1 MSLWKTPM
9 ASDYKEDMVIL
20 NYPFLRVW
28 VLSMGILAVA
38 LPFIASDYHLHIVNL
53 GYLATISAIALN
65 IVTGYTGLISLGTGG
80 FLCAG
85 AFVVAILSKEL
96 HTPFWINIL
105 TAAITGGLLGF
116 IAGLP
121 ALRLKG
127 IYLLLSTLAIHFLI
141 VYMCGQYQIRRGYI
155 GGIPIGDPVL
165 GFGFTLGN
173 TLRWYFF
180 LLLTL
185 YAVTVFCL
193 NLERSRIVRAWIA
206 LRDKDVVA
214 NILGVNIGYYKLL
227 SFTFSSAMISVAGG
241 LSAYY
246 NHFVAYEEYTIW
258 VSILY
263 LAMIII
269 GGAASIAG
277 SYFGAF
283 TVVLLPFLLHW
294 IIELLNLSMRVE
306 LYFSAVE
313 QSVFGLIMILFL
325 LFEPKGLIGIW
336 RLRMRPYFE
345 LWPFRYRRAIATR
358 R

>member
-1 MSLWKTPM
+1 MSLWKNPV
-9 ASDYKEDMVIL
+9 ASRYEEDMVIL
-20 NYPFLRVW
+20 NYPLLRIW
-28 VLSMGILAVA
+28 VHSMGILALA
-38 LPFIASDYHLHIVNL
+38 LPFILSDYHLHIVNL
-53 GYLATISAIALN
+53 GCLATISAIALN

-85 AFVVAILSKEL
+85 AFVVAVLSKEL
-96 HTPFWINIL
+96 QSPFWINIL
-105 TAAITGGLLGF
+105 AAALTGGLLGF

-127 IYLLLSTLAIHFLI
+127 IYLLLGTLAIHFLI
-141 VYMCGQYQIRRGYI
+141 VYACGRYQILRGHI
-155 GGIPIGDPVL
+155 GGIPIQDPDL
-165 GFGFTLGN
+165 GFGFVLGN
-173 TLRWYFF
+173 SIRWYFF
-180 LLLTL
+180 IVLALC
-185 YAVTVFCL
+185 AVTLFCL
-193 NLERSRIVRAWIA
+193 NLERSHVVRAWIA

-214 NILGVNIGYYKLL
+214 NILGVNIGRYKLL
-227 SFTFSSAMISVAGG
+227 SFTFSSAVISAAGG

-246 NHFVAYEEYTIW
+246 NHFVAYEEFTLW
-258 VSILY
+258 VSIMY

-283 TVVLLPFLLHW
+283 TVVLLPFFLHW
-294 IIELLNLSMRVE
+294 VIELLPLSMRAE
-306 LYFSAVE
+306 LSFSAIE
-313 QSVFGLIMILFL
+313 LSVFGLIMILFL
-325 LFEPKGLIGIW
+325 LFEPKGLMGIW